1 MSRSGTSISPE
12 GLALLQKEIYRDSGI
27 VLDDSKQYLIES
39 RLASVL
45 EQHRLT
51 HLDDLCAMLSMTGG
65 VSLRQEIVEA
75 MTTNE
80 TLFFRDEQAFTAL
93 QRHVLPELL
102 HARRDVRK
110 LNIWS
115 AASSTGQEAY
125 SVAMMLNEMNLA
137 GWTYRILATDINSQ
151 VIDRARK
158 GRYRKIEVSR
168 GLPVEYLDKYFDQ
181 HNIDQHNM
189 EWQISDRIRSMVE
202 FSQFDLRRS
211 MKSFGSFD
219 LVLCRNVLIYFDVE
233 TKKAILKELRDC
245 LSEQGLL
252 LLGCAESILNLD
264 VEFEK
269 RVFDQATFYQA
280 FG

>member
-51 HLDDLCAMLSMTGG
+51 HLDDLCAMLCMTGG
-65 VSLRQEIVEA
+65 ISLRQEIVEA

-93 QRHVLPELL
+93 QRHVLPELV
-102 HARRDVRK
+102 HARREVRK

-168 GLPVEYLDKYFDQ
+168 GLPAEYLDKYFDQ
-181 HNIDQHNM
+181 HEM

-202 FSQFDLRRS
+202 FAQFDLRRS

-233 TKKAILKELRDC
+233 TKKNILKEIRDC
-245 LSEQGLL
+245 LSEQGFL

-264 VEFEK
+264 IEFEK
-269 RVFDQATFYQA
+269 RLFDQATFYQVL
-280 FG
+280 